1 MTDAVRFPLV
11 LGLISLFSAAGLAV
25 SYQATYDR
33 IRYQVELKKAR
44 GLSVVLGLPLD
55 ESPDAKRP
63 WEEHTYP
70 ALDGGQQAPPFVV
83 YEAEAPKSGRFYA
96 AEGKAQGY
104 SSKVHVVVA
113 AHQASAYGPRQ
124 FTVKAITVVG
134 QLETPGLGSRCTE
147 PEFQREFERLPEA
160 MLDLIT
166 NAPYRDPNAP
176 DSENQHVAAIPGAT
190 ITSSAVIAAVHQAL
204 ARIRH
209 HVGQRAATR

>member
-63 WEEHTYP
+63 WTEFPYP
-70 ALDGGQQAPPFVV
+70 GTQAEPGVPFVV
-83 YEAEAPKSGRFYA
+83 YEASDPTTGQRLYA
-96 AEGKAQGY
+96 AQGSGQGY
-104 SSKVHVVVA
+104 SSKVRLIVA
-113 AHQASAYGPRQ
+113 ADQSVEGGPGQAM
-124 FTVKAITVVG
+124 VKAITVVG

-147 PEFQREFERLPEA
+147 PEFQREFEHLPEA
-160 MLDLIT
+160 FLDLVT
-166 NAPYRDPNAP
+166 GVPYRDP
-176 DSENQHVAAIPGAT
+176 DAAGSDTQKVSAIVGAT
-190 ITSSAVIAAVHQAL
+190 ITSNAVVAAVHEAL
-204 ARIRH
+204 GRIRH
-209 HVGQRAATR
+209 HMQKRTTRN